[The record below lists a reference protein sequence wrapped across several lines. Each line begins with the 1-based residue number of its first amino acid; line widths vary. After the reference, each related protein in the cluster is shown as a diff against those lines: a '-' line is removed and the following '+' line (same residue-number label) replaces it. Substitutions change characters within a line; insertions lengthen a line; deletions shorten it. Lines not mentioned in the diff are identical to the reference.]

1 MALFLGLDLGQSKDY
16 TALAVLERVPPPLI
30 EVREGLYGIKRVPS
44 KEPPAL
50 HVRHLERFPLGTRYP
65 VIVDAVSNRMHAL
78 TNSAAGRPTLIVD
91 KTGVGAPVVD
101 LFDAAGLEPQAITI
115 TAGGEPTVVPGGW
128 NTPKRDLV
136 SVVQATL
143 QTKRLRFAEALTGVS
158 VLTQELLT
166 FQYKITANAND
177 IYGAWREGTH
187 DDMVLAVALAV
198 WYAEKAYFPPW
209 TKEDLM
215 PLDRGRVL

>member
-16 TALAVLERVPPPLI
+16 TALAVIELVPPPPVQVI
-30 EVREGLYGIKRVPS
+30 EGLYTVTYKPS

-65 VIVDAVSNRMHAL
+65 VIVQEVGNRLHAL
-78 TNSAAGRPTLIVD
+78 TNVNVGRPTLIVD

-101 LFDAAGLEPQAITI
+101 MFEAAKLEPVAITI
-115 TAGGEPTVVPGGW
+115 TSGGEPNWSHGSLNV
-128 NTPKRDLV
+128 PKRDLV
-136 SVVQATL
+136 SIVQTTL
-143 QTKRLRFAEALTGVS
+143 QTQRLRFAEALEGVTL
-158 VLTQELLT
+158 LTQELLN
-166 FQYKITANAND
+166 FQYKLTANAND
-177 IYGAWREGTH
+177 IYGAWRENTH

-198 WYAEKAYFPPW
+198 WYADKMYHPPW

-215 PLDRGRVL
+215 ALSRGVKV